1 MDAKLNPISS
11 SAAGTP
17 LTGKSVSAQSGK
29 QSTTRSSVDSETI
42 RDTLETSDRE
52 ADGRQP
58 LTRTEVPEEPDPPTG
73 QGGLLDL
80 EG

>member
-11 SAAGTP
+11 SLAGTQ

-29 QSTTRSSVDSETI
+29 QSTTRSTTKSETV

-52 ADGRQP
+52 PDGRQP
-58 LTRTEVPEEPDPPTG
+58 LGPAQIPENPNSDIE

>member
-11 SAAGTP
+11 SAAGSP
-17 LTGKSVSAQSGK
+17 LTGKSVSAQAGN
-29 QSTTRSSVDSETI
+29 QSTSRSTTNNETV

-52 ADGRQP
+52 PDGKQP
-58 LTRTEVPEEPDPPTG
+58 LAPTQVPSQTDRPEE

>member
-11 SAAGTP
+11 SAAGLP
-17 LTGKSVSAQSGK
+17 LTGKSVSAQSGN
-29 QSTTRSSVDSETI
+29 SMETRSKLKDETVQ
-42 RDTLETSDRE
+42 DTLETTDRE

-58 LTRTEVPEEPDPPTG
+58 MGSHTTSTESQPPTE
-73 QGGLLDL
+73 QGGILDV